1 MAPKEKQ
8 VQNMTSKVIVFIYL
22 DGEVTAVP
30 AGTLYIDQLGYKVT
44 SRFVYSRRYMER
56 KNSIELDPVSLPF
69 LSVPR
74 KTDEEITPYSQLSL
88 FGAFRDA
95 TPDSWG
101 RRVIEKQLKRIDL
114 PEIDYIKHSFDDRVG
129 ALDFRDSATDG
140 PRKHPFNRILELDYL
155 LECAE
160 KIDNDEPVPDDVLQ
174 VFHYGS
180 SMGGA
185 RPKAVV
191 EDEDGLW
198 LAKFRSRNDKF
209 DYASVEAATMLLAGE
224 CGIDVPA
231 VRVVLAAGSNV
242 FLIKRFDRNK
252 VDVGYSRTHFVS
264 ALTLLGK
271 DEGES
276 LGSAYSD
283 ILSALIK
290 YGERAK
296 VEAMK
301 VELFRRMV
309 FNVLVTNTDDH
320 LRNHGFIFE
329 KGGYR
334 LSQAYDIVPTVSY
347 TGSDR
352 FQYLNVGTYGRLST
366 IENVLTQCGLFGLSN
381 EEAKFIII
389 SMMEVVSNWREFY
402 SKHGVSQKDLVVL
415 ERAFRT
421 FEL

>member
-1 MAPKEKQ
+1 
-8 VQNMTSKVIVFIYL
+8 MTSKVIVFIYL
-22 DGEVTAVP
+22 EGEVTAVP
-30 AGTLYIDQLGYKVT
+30 AGTLYLDQLGHEVT
-44 SRFVYSRRYMER
+44 SRFVYGRRYMDR
-56 KNSIELDPVSLPF
+56 KNAIELDPLSLPF
-69 LSVPR
+69 ISVTR
-74 KTDEEITPYSQLSL
+74 KADEEITPNNGLNL

-114 PEIDYIKHSFDDRVG
+114 PEIDYIRHSFDDRVG

-140 PRKHPFNRILELDYL
+140 PRKHPFNRVLELDYL
-155 LECAE
+155 LECAD
-160 KIDNDEPVPDDVLQ
+160 KIDNDEPVPEDVLQ

-191 EDEDGLW
+191 EDADGLW

-209 DYASVEAATMLLAGE
+209 DYATVEAATLLLAQE
-224 CGIDVPA
+224 CGIDVPT
-231 VRVVLAAGSNV
+231 VRVVPAAGSNV
-242 FLIKRFDRNK
+242 FLIKRFDRHK
-252 VDVGYSRTHFVS
+252 VDSGYARTHFVS

-276 LGSAYSD
+276 LGSGYSD
-283 ILSALIK
+283 ILSALVK
-290 YGERAK
+290 YCNKTK

-329 KGGYR
+329 KGCYC
-334 LSQAYDIVPTVSY
+334 LSKAYDIVPTVSY

-352 FQYLNVGTYGRLST
+352 HQHLNVGTYGRLST
-366 IENVLTQCGLFGLSN
+366 IENVLTQCGLFGLGQD
-381 EEAKFIII
+381 EAKSIVLR
-389 SMMEVVSNWREFY
+389 MMKIVSNWREFY
-402 SKHGVSQKDLVVL
+402 GNLGVAQKDLVVL
-415 ERAFRT
+415 ERAFRS
-421 FEL
+421 FEI